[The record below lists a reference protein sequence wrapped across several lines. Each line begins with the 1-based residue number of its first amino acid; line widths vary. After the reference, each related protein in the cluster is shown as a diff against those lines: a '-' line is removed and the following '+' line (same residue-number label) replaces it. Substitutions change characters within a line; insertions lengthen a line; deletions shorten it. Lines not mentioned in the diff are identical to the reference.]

1 MLLHKESSAKTWEFT
16 FFLILSFLHV
26 LARHTQRRI
35 GMFTKI
41 CTYNLFNRH
50 FHNLTL
56 TSFIALSGG
65 WTDILRMVS
74 WVWLRSNRSQWTFAS
89 NLYVCSEK
97 FFVEK
102 WASCAI
108 PIIYT
113 VKSGSQEKLWTLTLD
128 AKYDTWTLDVWT
140 PDDWKLGIWVPEC
153 LDSGRLNSG
162 HLSAWTLDAWTLG
175 KMDAWTLE
183 HFDSEHLDT
192 WW

>member
-1 MLLHKESSAKTWEFT
+1 MLLKPIHKHLSPNCYSLKKVAQKPESLL

-26 LARHTQRRI
+26 LARHTQRRN

-41 CTYNLFNRH
+41 CTDNLFNRH

-56 TSFIALSGG
+56 TSFIVLSGG
-65 WTDILRMVS
+65 CTDILRMVS
-74 WVWLRSNRSQWTFAS
+74 WVWLRSNRSQRTFAL

-113 VKSGSQEKLWTLTLD
+113 VKCGSQEKLWTLTLD
-128 AKYDTWTLDVWT
+128 AKSDT
-140 PDDWKLGIWVPEC
+140 
-153 LDSGRLNSG
+153 
-162 HLSAWTLDAWTLG
+162 
-175 KMDAWTLE
+175 
-183 HFDSEHLDT
+183 
-192 WW
+192 